1 MVSTSA
7 DSLTGAVKG
16 KLLVV
21 GTTGETVLGRREILA
36 LDHQT
41 YLVSASSD
49 RWEFAVTELDN
60 LSSQNKDIVE
70 GGRRIGTAYLLRGTK
85 KTVNLLADGTPINF
99 WSSGEH
105 AKPGERPDL
114 ESHIPLGCRS
124 RSKRLIEPRH

>member
-1 MVSTSA
+1 M
-7 DSLTGAVKG
+7 
-16 KLLVV
+16 
-21 GTTGETVLGRREILA
+21 LGRREILA

-99 WSSGEH
+99 WSSESM
-105 AKPGERPDL
+105 PNQVSDL
-114 ESHIPLGCRS
+114 ILS
-124 RSKRLIEPRH
+124 LIFLSAVEVAARG